1 MKIAGTITAVTKQM
15 RLTRRAAEI
24 ALAVAM
30 QESTLNPNAVNGPWV
45 GLFQQAPDP
54 SSGLYT
60 QYDRTDP
67 AGATRMFL
75 EQLVRRVPG
84 YDTDPRQNYELG
96 EVVQESHVGQNVA
109 KWQDMGKALAA
120 VLYSGTP
127 PPQVNTTCS
136 TDTTGASTEFDPG
149 NIISDATFY
158 NDSAFPDVPAV
169 QAVLDRIGATCTAQ
183 SCLRRGTY
191 TPGAYH
197 LAWCKDWAGPA
208 GPQSYASILFHL
220 GKSCGINP
228 QVAIVIVQK
237 ESQGLTR
244 PNPPAAL
251 TGFGCPDT
259 GPGGSANCDANKAGV
274 WAQTFGMFQA
284 FARLHVDPS
293 KVNYLEGR
301 THNILW
307 NVAETGCGTR
317 TCPRREPGHSH
328 PVHLHPVSA
337 QRCQPGRLPRR
348 RRQVQLLREPQ
359 LLPPVPDLLR
369 PNRRRQTHQGLRLRE
384 RPGRHHPQQRLRH
397 PSAGREDHQSPQPG
411 RSPKASPPGSPSS
424 ASRTSGEAA
433 AAAPARTTAAAAAAV
448 TTTPAERKSAS
459 TARVSPLTSWPKPD
473 TRPRTTPAPNAP
485 AASPSPGTKG
495 NQATSSASPAT
506 SRSTSAPSTASGT
519 SWKPPGSAH
528 RSMSSR

>member
-1 MKIAGTITAVTKQM
+1 MSIKRKATKIALRWAIGAAAGMLLSWPVLLGLVLLMVVVVILSSAGGPAALAPPALTASNYSCTINAPAPPSPGSGTAGTSATARAGNYAGITVNDQQIRVAGTITAVTKQM
-15 RLTRRAAEI
+15 NLTRRAAEI

-30 QESTLNPNAVNGPWV
+30 QESTLNPKAVNGPWV
-45 GLFQQAPDP
+45 GLYQQAPDP
-54 SSGLYT
+54 ASGLYT

-109 KWQDMGKALAA
+109 KWQDMAKALAA

-136 TDTTGASTEFDPG
+136 TDTTGALTEFDPG
-149 NIISDATFY
+149 NIISDTTFY
-158 NDSAFPDVPAV
+158 NDSAFPDVAAV
-169 QAVLDRIGATCTAQ
+169 QAALDKIGGSCTA
-183 SCLRRGTY
+183 STCLRRGTY
-191 TPGAYH
+191 TPAAYH
-197 LAWCKDWAGPA
+197 LDWCRDWAGPP
-208 GPQSYASILFHL
+208 GPQTYASILFHL

-244 PNPPAAL
+244 STPPAAL

-259 GPGGSANCDANKAGV
+259 GPGGSANCDAGKSGV

-307 NVAETGCGTR
+307 NVAETGCGYR
-317 TCPRREPGHSH
+317 TCPGREPGHSD
-328 PVHLHPVSA
+328 PVHLHPVPT
-337 QRCQPGRLPRR
+337 QRGQPERLPR
-348 RRQVQLLREPQ
+348 
-359 LLPPVPDLLR
+359 
-369 PNRRRQTHQGLRLRE
+369 
-384 RPGRHHPQQRLRH
+384 
-397 PSAGREDHQSPQPG
+397 
-411 RSPKASPPGSPSS
+411 
-424 ASRTSGEAA
+424 
-433 AAAPARTTAAAAAAV
+433 
-448 TTTPAERKSAS
+448 
-459 TARVSPLTSWPKPD
+459 
-473 TRPRTTPAPNAP
+473 
-485 AASPSPGTKG
+485 
-495 NQATSSASPAT
+495 
-506 SRSTSAPSTASGT
+506 
-519 SWKPPGSAH
+519 
-528 RSMSSR
+528 